1 MLPASLANPAAF
13 FITAA
18 VLHVIVLLG
27 REEVLEWVKGYL
39 LLDEL
44 GDLRL
49 AEAHKG
55 LLDAAGVKDV
65 APLTSWSSVLNHAKK
80 LSAMPLPAAHTPQ
93 KQRET
98 KQFSPTGLA
107 PTS

>member
-44 GDLRL
+44 GDVLAVNGGEERLELGVVDLRGDCGSR
-49 AEAHKG
+49 ERGGEKG
-55 LLDAAGVKDV
+55 EVR
-65 APLTSWSSVLNHAKK
+65 S
-80 LSAMPLPAAHTPQ
+80 
-93 KQRET
+93 ET
-98 KQFSPTGLA
+98 
-107 PTS
+107 